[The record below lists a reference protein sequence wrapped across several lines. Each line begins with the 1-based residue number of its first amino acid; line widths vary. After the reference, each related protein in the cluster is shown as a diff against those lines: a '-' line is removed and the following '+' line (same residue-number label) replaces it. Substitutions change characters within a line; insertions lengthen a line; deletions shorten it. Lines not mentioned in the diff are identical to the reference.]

1 MEGRVLLTLHNGFV
15 EMLPIASETS
25 DSTYHLV
32 ALSDDLYVIL
42 CLFIQIF
49 SNTYYFK
56 KHIGL
61 VVIFRT

>member
-42 CLFIQIF
+42 YL
-49 SNTYYFK
+49 YRY
-56 KHIGL
+56 L
-61 VVIFRT
+61 VIPITLKSILV